1 MRAQVQGL
9 EESLTG
15 LKSEVGGLRM
25 ENGDLSR
32 HLSEE
37 QAKTI
42 RSGSAALLAPYLHCF
57 SHLFHILSGWHKEI
71 RKGAIEKISIA

>member
-1 MRAQVQGL
+1 MQGL

-15 LKSEVGGLRM
+15 LKSEVGGLRT

-42 RSGSAALLAPYLHCF
+42 RLGSATLLTPTHAHFTFYL
-57 SHLFHILSGWHKEI
+57 G
-71 RKGAIEKISIA
+71 GTEKITK

>member
-1 MRAQVQGL
+1 MRAPEQTFLSKPWKLLQAQVQGL

-15 LKSEVGGLRM
+15 LKSEVGGLRT

-42 RSGSAALLAPYLHCF
+42 R
-57 SHLFHILSGWHKEI
+57 
-71 RKGAIEKISIA
+71 